1 MFYVPWEGNGE
12 KLDSLCNVLNHN
24 TLKVGSIHVDG
35 YGRDVNIVKVRCNRL
50 KTELINRCGLSEDN
64 FVTTNNIGKYNG
76 MKYVVVVTVID
87 SEKVENQAEAENQHR
102 ESTSE
107 QTEISKQETAPAE
120 QNDQSTTSEQTAK
133 VAEEVAK
140 LNAKQAEAAAKQAEE
155 AAKVAEEVAEANAKD
170 AAKRAKTEHGK
181 KSSMEAAGRW
191 SVGANVGMPFFWGD
205 MLTIASDKT
214 YGGIAAG
221 IQGSYRI
228 YSWLATSLSVD
239 YAYGKLGPRGYAKDF
254 LLAQDGMTWY
264 VPQSEAMRKY
274 EELNS
279 KVQLVNVGL
288 SLDFNVNRIFGEQA
302 AKNRFTAW
310 VSPTV
315 YGQFFFSDIRLKENG
330 ELYSDGTT
338 SPAAI
343 SLGLGGS
350 ASLATKYANL

>member
-1 MFYVPWEGNGE
+1 MQPSENGAYQPMRTIRGQFR
-12 KLDSLCNVLNHN
+12 HN
-24 TLKVGSIHVDG
+24 EQYRQIQWD
-35 YGRDVNIVKVRCNRL
+35 
-50 KTELINRCGLSEDN
+50 E
-64 FVTTNNIGKYNG
+64 
-76 MKYVVVVTVID
+76 YVVVVTVID

-133 VAEEVAK
+133 VAEEVAELNAK
-140 LNAKQAEAAAKQAEE
+140 QAEAAAKQAEEAAKTAEEVDELNAKQAEAAAKQAEE

-264 VPQSEAMRKY
+264 VPLSEAMRKY
-274 EELNS
+274 EELHS
-279 KVQLVNVGL
+279 KVQLVNE
-288 SLDFNVNRIFGEQA
+288 D
-302 AKNRFTAW
+302 
-310 VSPTV
+310 
-315 YGQFFFSDIRLKENG
+315 
-330 ELYSDGTT
+330 
-338 SPAAI
+338 
-343 SLGLGGS
+343 
-350 ASLATKYANL
+350 